1 MCLLC
6 VFYNRVFF
14 SGNQS
19 YPNVVLPNSLDDPEY
34 VSDLNYYNKG
44 LDLAKFKNLYLEI
57 PSQVNTTMFCNVPT
71 IDSQYGKIYINS
83 HSMIYFSLVIEIR
96 RNKWRNDF

>member
-1 MCLLC
+1 MYLLY
-6 VFYNRVFF
+6 VFNNRVFF

-44 LDLAKFKNLYLEI
+44 LDLAKVKELVDGNTFTSKFNNGIEVISGEI
-57 PSQVNTTMFCNVPT
+57 TF
-71 IDSQYGKIYINS
+71 
-83 HSMIYFSLVIEIR
+83 E
-96 RNKWRNDF
+96 